1 MNIQGFK
8 VMSES
13 LRLYHR
19 ITNEKYG
26 DSIENDDNLLEK
38 VYVDILP
45 NNGILEKVMER
56 NTTFL
61 IGQRGTGKSTIIARA
76 QYEIAKKQK
85 DLSIYINAKNIYKS
99 CQMDTPIIGLQDE
112 NYFSQE
118 ELFRI
123 VLIKKS
129 IEDLCKSMLEELK
142 REKKNILQILTGNNK
157 MRQIES
163 LIAEVQNLLES
174 EDLKRIDK
182 IISKSENFE
191 NKDKIVG
198 EIKTSLKSIEANVS
212 GSSETGMSES
222 TQFTLARHMN
232 FSKIIYKFLEVL
244 DVSKRKGI
252 YIFIDDYSELNL
264 AERTVFMNEIIA
276 PLYHLGVDKVF
287 LKIACYPNRISPI
300 NLDTQ
305 KYSVVSID
313 YYDIYG
319 ADNSISAT
327 EKQAKEYV
335 ERLLITS
342 CKVFC
347 NCEPKE
353 FFDTSNVEM
362 EEYYLTLHR
371 MCMNVPRVLGHLL
384 NTCYLKRIVNGKL
397 INMSTLQE
405 ASVKY
410 FHEHIEQEMENKLKS
425 TDIDREVKVNIF
437 VQKKLIN
444 AILDLAKAN
453 RTALPKTSNSYFNSY
468 KEVPTSHFRTN
479 KDNDIYFEDLAFYG
493 YVHKVN
499 EIADKGKKISN
510 KNVNTSVYA
519 IDYGACLDEKI
530 LYGKPE
536 ECDTKYFQ
544 QRAFLYDECILKV
557 LKDNKKIVCNNPEC
571 KAEYPIEK
579 IEVFREFGMRCQ
591 RCQPGICEIQYDF
604 DLLQVAD
611 KTYEDAIWTEQEI
624 DILYAL
630 YRLEN
635 DEIQMFYA
643 NQIAGEIDLSSQI
656 IAARCRELSRA
667 SYVIRDENVTPYK
680 YGLTDRSREILEQ
693 DDKEV

>member
-19 ITNEKYG
+19 ITNEKYVDCVG
-26 DSIENDDNLLEK
+26 NNDNLLEK

-45 NNGILEKVMER
+45 NDGILEKVMER

-61 IGQRGTGKSTIIARA
+61 VGQRGTGKSTIIARA
-76 QYEIAKKQK
+76 QHEIAKKHK

-99 CQMDTPIIGLQDE
+99 CQMDTPVIGLQGE
-112 NYFSQE
+112 KNFSQE
-118 ELFRI
+118 ELFRL
-123 VLIKKS
+123 VFIKKS
-129 IEDLCKSMLEELK
+129 IEELCKSMLEELK
-142 REKKNILQILTGNNK
+142 QEKKNILQILTGNNK
-157 MRQIES
+157 IRQIES
-163 LIAEVQNLLES
+163 LIAEVKDLIES

-191 NKDKIVG
+191 NRDKIVG
-198 EIKTSLKSIEANVS
+198 EIKTSLKSIEASVS
-212 GSSETGMSES
+212 GSSEIGTSES

-252 YIFIDDYSELNL
+252 YIFIDDYSELNIV
-264 AERTVFMNEIIA
+264 ERTVFMNELIA

-287 LKIACYPNRISPI
+287 LKIACYPNRMSPI

-319 ADNSISAT
+319 VDNSISVT

-335 ERLLITS
+335 ERLLNNA
-342 CKVFC
+342 CQVFC
-347 NCEPKE
+347 DCVPKD
-353 FFDTSNVEM
+353 FFDTSNMSM
-362 EEYYLTLHR
+362 EEYYLILHR
-371 MCMNVPRVLGHLL
+371 MCMNVPRVLGHIL

-410 FHEHIEQEMENKLKS
+410 YHEHIEQEIENKLKS
-425 TDIDREVKVNIF
+425 TDIDREMKVNIF
-437 VQKKLIN
+437 VQKKLIK
-444 AILDLAKAN
+444 AVLELAKAN
-453 RTALPKTSNSYFNSY
+453 KTELPKTVNSYFNNY
-468 KEVPTSHFRTN
+468 NEVPTSHFRTN
-479 KDNDIYFEDLAFYG
+479 TDNDIYFEDLAFYG

-499 EIADKGKKISN
+499 EIADKGKMIN
-510 KNVNTSVYA
+510 HKNINTSVYV

-530 LYGKPE
+530 LYGKPA

-579 IEVFREFGMRCQ
+579 IELFREFGMRCQ

-611 KTYEDAIWTEQEI
+611 KTYDNAIWTEQEI
-624 DILYAL
+624 DILYAI
-630 YRLEN
+630 YRLET
-635 DEIQMFYA
+635 DETQMFYA
-643 NQIAGEIDLSSQI
+643 NQISGEIDLSSQI

-667 SYVIRDENVTPYK
+667 SYIIRDESVNPYK

-693 DDKEV
+693 DDNTV

>member
-26 DSIENDDNLLEK
+26 DSIGNNDNLLEK

-129 IEDLCKSMLEELK
+129 IEDLCKNMLEELK

-212 GSSETGMSES
+212 GSSEIGMSES

-335 ERLLITS
+335 ERLLINS

-444 AILDLAKAN
+444 AILELAKAN

-499 EIADKGKKISN
+499 EIADKGKKINN

-530 LYGKPE
+530 LYGKPV

-571 KAEYPIEK
+571 RAEYPIEK
-579 IEVFREFGMRCQ
+579 IEIFREFGMRCQ

-643 NQIAGEIDLSSQI
+643 NQIAGEIDLSSWI

-680 YGLTDRSREILEQ
+680 YGLTDRSREILKQ